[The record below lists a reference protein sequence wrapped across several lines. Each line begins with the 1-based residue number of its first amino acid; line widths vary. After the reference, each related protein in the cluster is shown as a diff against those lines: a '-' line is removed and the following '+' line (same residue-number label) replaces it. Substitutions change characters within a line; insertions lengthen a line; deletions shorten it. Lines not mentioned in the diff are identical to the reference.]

1 MVAFLFALVA
11 TIALTAAVPL
21 YGRRRTPGTALT
33 WGEAM
38 VAALFVFFVMF
49 LAWGILPHQWLGYAD
64 NDLQWRKDKIGIP
77 AGPIGLAFGD
87 AENSVVSSEEN
98 VFFPEGV
105 PLPNGHFII
114 SAEAIRDIVAVGLYG
129 ATLVAMVV
137 LWSQWQN
144 RGKEKPKELPTSA
157 YGRPLVKKA

>member
-1 MVAFLFALVA
+1 MVAFLFSLVA
-11 TIALTAAVPL
+11 TIVLCAVVPL
-21 YGRRRTPGTALT
+21 YGKRRTPGRSLS

-38 VAALFVFFVMF
+38 AASLFVFFVMF
-49 LAWGILPHQWLGYAD
+49 LAWGILPHQWLTYAD

-77 AGPIGLAFGD
+77 AGPIGLVFGD
-87 AENSVVSSEEN
+87 AENSVISSEDN
-98 VFFPEGV
+98 VFFAEGV

-114 SAEAIRDIVAVGLYG
+114 SAEAIRDIVAVGIYG
-129 ATLVAMVV
+129 VTLGAMIV
-137 LWSQWQN
+137 LWAQWQN